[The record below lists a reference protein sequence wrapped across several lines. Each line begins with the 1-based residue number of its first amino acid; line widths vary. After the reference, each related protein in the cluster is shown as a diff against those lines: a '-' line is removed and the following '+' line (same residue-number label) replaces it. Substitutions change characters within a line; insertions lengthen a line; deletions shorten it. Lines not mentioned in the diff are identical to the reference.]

1 MQNDDKS
8 LIEAH
13 LRGDKAAF
21 EHLVR
26 RYGGSVLG
34 YLTRISGNRQRAE
47 DLFQETFKR
56 VHEKAHQLRSDQFKG
71 WLFKIATNVAMD
83 GMRRKKPMKPISLN
97 QTSDCTNGCDS
108 SADLAVADTST
119 EPSRQVIRAEQRQQV
134 RNCIESLPDKQRT
147 TLVLA
152 YYEQLSYSQVAQ
164 VLNCSVG
171 TVKTQMYRAL
181 KKLAKQLPDI
191 DRGPK

>member
-1 MQNDDKS
+1 MQKNDKS
-8 LIEAH
+8 LIDAH
-13 LRGDKAAF
+13 IRGDKTAF
-21 EHLVR
+21 EQLVR
-26 RYGGSVLG
+26 RYGPSVLG
-34 YLTRISGNRQRAE
+34 YLTKITGNRQRAE
-47 DLFQETFKR
+47 DLFQETFRR

-71 WLFKIATNVAMD
+71 WLFTIATNVAMD
-83 GMRRKKPMKPISLN
+83 GLRRKKQMRAISLN

-108 SADLAVADTST
+108 LADLAVSDSST
-119 EPSRQVIRAEQRQQV
+119 EPSQQMIRAEQRQRV

-152 YYEQLSYSQVAQ
+152 YYEQLSYTQVAQ

-171 TVKTQMYRAL
+171 TVKTQMFRAL

-191 DRGPK
+191 DRGPI